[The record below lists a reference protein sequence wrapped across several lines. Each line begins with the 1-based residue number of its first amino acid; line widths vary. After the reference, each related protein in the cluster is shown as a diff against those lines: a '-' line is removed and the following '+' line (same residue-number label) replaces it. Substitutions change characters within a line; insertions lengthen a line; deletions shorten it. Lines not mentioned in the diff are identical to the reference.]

1 MDFMKNWGS
10 LLAPQEGFS
19 IGDLWQ
25 VLVVLMLLSLYK
37 RIFKTNKTEQQ
48 AEHFNPKLWIRI
60 NLPFIA
66 QWATLL
72 PIFLI
77 FSYLIGIDTP
87 VLRFFTYLGGAWILI
102 GLLTSLLK
110 ERFWAQSVAAVA
122 YLITGLFGLNLVEDS
137 IQVLDDLSFTMGD
150 INISAWKILAG
161 IIAFA
166 LTLWVGLAIARI
178 AETQIQL
185 IPRLSASLKVLI
197 AKIVRIVLITIA
209 VITAIGSIGIDLSAF
224 AFLGGAIGIG
234 LGFGL
239 QKVVSNFVSGIIL
252 LMDNSIKPGDVV
264 EIDGTY
270 GWINNLR
277 ARYASVITRDGTE
290 HLIPNE
296 DLITQRV
303 INWSFTDNLVRVR
316 VPIGV
321 SYGSDPHQCIQLILN
336 ATNSVE
342 RILKSPEPRCLLNG
356 FGDSSVDLELRMWIA
371 DPSNGVG
378 SVRSEVLLKVWETF
392 KENGIEIPFPQRD
405 LHIRSSDVELVQR
418 NNPDPEQ
425 V

>member
-1 MDFMKNWGS
+1 MENWGN
-10 LLAPQEGFS
+10 LLAPQDGFKLA
-19 IGDLWQ
+19 DMWQ
-25 VLVVLMLLSLYK
+25 VLVVLALLSLYK
-37 RIFKTNKTEQQ
+37 RLFKAKQQ
-48 AEHFNPKLWIRI
+48 KEEPKEFNPKVWIKI
-60 NLPFIA
+60 NLPFVA
-66 QWATLL
+66 QWLTLL
-72 PIFLI
+72 PIYLVFSFLI
-77 FSYLIGIDTP
+77 GLDVPI
-87 VLRFFTYLGGAWILI
+87 LRFFVILGAAWIAI
-102 GLLTSLLK
+102 GLLTSLLR

-137 IQVLDDLSFTMGD
+137 IQMLDELSFTMGD
-150 INISAWKILAG
+150 ITISAWKILAG

-166 LTLWVGLAIARI
+166 FTLWVGLAIARI
-178 AETQIQL
+178 AETQIQM

-197 AKIVRIVLITIA
+197 AKIVRIVLIA
-209 VITAIGSIGIDLSAF
+209 VAIITAIGSIGIDLSAF

-252 LMDNSIKPGDVV
+252 LMDNSIKPGDVI
-264 EIDGTY
+264 EIEGTY

-303 INWSFTDNLVRVR
+303 INWSFTDDLVRVR

-321 SYGSDPHQCIQLILN
+321 SYNSDPHHCIQLILDV
-336 ATNSVE
+336 ASTVD
-342 RILKSPEPRCLLNG
+342 RILKSPAPKCLLNG
-356 FGDSSVDLELRMWIA
+356 FGDNSVDLELRIWIA

-378 SVRSEVLLKVWETF
+378 SVRSEVLLKIWDSF
-392 KENGIEIPFPQRD
+392 KEHNIEIPFPQRD
-405 LHIRSSDVELVQR
+405 LHIRSSEIELVKR
-418 NNPDPEQ
+418 DRPDPE
-425 V
+425 

>member
-1 MDFMKNWGS
+1 M
-10 LLAPQEGFS
+10 A
-19 IGDLWQ
+19 
-25 VLVVLMLLSLYK
+25 
-37 RIFKTNKTEQQ
+37 
-48 AEHFNPKLWIRI
+48 
-60 NLPFIA
+60 
-66 QWATLL
+66 
-72 PIFLI
+72 
-77 FSYLIGIDTP
+77 
-87 VLRFFTYLGGAWILI
+87 
-102 GLLTSLLK
+102 TSLLK

-122 YLITGLFGLNLVEDS
+122 YLITGLFGLNLVDDS
-137 IQVLDDLSFTMGD
+137 IQLLDGMQFNLGSLE
-150 INISAWKILAG
+150 ISAWKILAG

-166 LTLWVGLAIARI
+166 LTLWIGMAIARI

-185 IPRLSASLKVLI
+185 IPRLSATLKVLI
-197 AKIVRIVLITIA
+197 AKIVRIVLITVA

-252 LMDNSIKPGDVV
+252 LLDNSIKPGDVI
-264 EIDGTY
+264 EIEGTY

-316 VPIGV
+316 VKVGV
-321 SYGSDPHQCIQLILN
+321 SYGSDPHQCIKLILE
-336 ATNSVE
+336 AANSVE
-342 RILKSPEPRCLLNG
+342 RILKDPAPRCLLDG
-356 FGDSSVDLELRMWIA
+356 FGDSSIDLELRIWIS

-378 SVRSEVLLKVWETF
+378 GVRSEVLLKIWDIF
-392 KENGIEIPFPQRD
+392 KANNIEIPFPQRD
-405 LHIRSSDVELVQR
+405 VHIRSSVLADSKI
-418 NNPDPEQ
+418 DG
-425 V
+425 

>member
-1 MDFMKNWGS
+1 MDFMQNWGN
-10 LLAPQEGFS
+10 LVAPDAGFR

-25 VLVVLMLLSLYK
+25 VLIVLLLLSLYK
-37 RIFKTNKTEQQ
+37 RVFRKKIKSEQTDN
-48 AEHFNPKLWIRI
+48 FSPKLWLKI
-60 NLPFIA
+60 NIPFTA
-66 QWATLL
+66 QWLTLL
-72 PIFLI
+72 PIYLF
-77 FSYLIGIDTP
+77 FSTFTEIDTP
-87 VLRFFTYLGGAWILI
+87 ILRFFTYLGGAWILI

-137 IQVLDDLSFTMGD
+137 IQLLDELHFTMGGL
-150 INISAWKILAG
+150 NISAWKIMAG

-166 LTLWVGLAIARI
+166 FTLWVGLAIARI

-185 IPRLSASLKVLI
+185 IPRLSATLKVLI

-209 VITAIGSIGIDLSAF
+209 VVTAIGSIGIDLSAF

-252 LMDNSIKPGDVV
+252 LMDNSIKPGDVI
-264 EIDGTY
+264 EIEGTY

-316 VPIGV
+316 VKIGV
-321 SYGSDPHQCIQLILN
+321 SYGSDPHQCIDLILQ
-336 ATNSVE
+336 AAHSVE
-342 RILKSPEPRCLLNG
+342 RILKSPAPRCLLDG
-356 FGDSSVDLELRMWIA
+356 FGDSSVDLELRMWIS

-378 SVRSEVLLKVWETF
+378 GVRSEVLLKVWDIF
-392 KENGIEIPFPQRD
+392 KEHNIEIPFPQRD
-405 LHIRSSDVELVQR
+405 LHIRSSEVELVQR
-418 NNPDPEQ
+418 NNPDPEKF
-425 V
+425 

>member
-1 MDFMKNWGS
+1 MQNWGN
-10 LLAPQEGFS
+10 LVAPNDGFR

-25 VLVVLMLLSLYK
+25 VLVVLLLLSIYK
-37 RIFKTNKTEQQ
+37 SVFRNRVKPEETDLFS
-48 AEHFNPKLWIRI
+48 PKLWLKI
-60 NLPFIA
+60 NLPFTA
-66 QWATLL
+66 QWLTLL
-72 PIFLI
+72 LI
-77 FSYLIGIDTP
+77 YLFFAVITEIDTP
-87 VLRFFTYLGGAWILI
+87 IIRFFTYLGGAWILI
-102 GLLTSLLK
+102 GLITSLLK

-122 YLITGLFGLNLVEDS
+122 YLGTGLFGLNLVEDS
-137 IQVLDDLSFTMGD
+137 IQLLDELHFTMGD
-150 INISAWKILAG
+150 FNISAWKIMAG

-166 LTLWVGLAIARI
+166 FTLWIGLAFARI

-185 IPRLSASLKVLI
+185 IPRLSATLKVLI
-197 AKIVRIVLITIA
+197 AKIVRIVLITVA
-209 VITAIGSIGIDLSAF
+209 VVTAIGSIGIDLSAF

-252 LMDNSIKPGDVV
+252 LMDNSIKPGDVI
-264 EIDGTY
+264 EIEGTY

-303 INWSFTDNLVRVR
+303 INWSFTDNLVRMR

-321 SYGSDPHQCIQLILN
+321 SYNANPHQCIDIILQV
-336 ATNSVE
+336 TDSVE
-342 RILKSPEPRCLLNG
+342 RVLKSPAPKCLLNG

-378 SVRSEVLLKVWETF
+378 SVRSEILLKVWDAF
-392 KENGIEIPFPQRD
+392 KEHDIEIPFPQRD
-405 LHIRSSDVELVQR
+405 LHIRSSDVELVNR
-418 NNPDPEQ
+418 SNPDPEKF
-425 V
+425 